1 MVRMPIRNTAKTGM
15 TRAGVPAPDRPDP
28 GGGQQQYRCSPAHSG
43 RALRA
48 SSRYTS
54 EY

>member
-28 GGGQQQYRCSPAHSG
+28 GGGQQQYRCPSADTG
-43 RALRA
+43 CALLA